1 MAVVQ
6 KGERV
11 MEKEEAVKKS
21 SRKRNGQISD
31 DLVLWVMGAVVVGLI
46 GVVVVVKWT
55 MGV

>member
-6 KGERV
+6 KGKRG
-11 MEKEEAVKKS
+11 MEENEESVKKS
-21 SRKRNGQISD
+21 SRRNGQISD

-46 GVVVVVKWT
+46 GVVVVVKWA

>member
-6 KGERV
+6 KGKRGME
-11 MEKEEAVKKS
+11 EKEESVKKS
-21 SRKRNGQISD
+21 SRRNGQISD

-46 GVVVVVKWT
+46 GVVVAVKWA

>member
-6 KGERV
+6 KGERG
-11 MEKEEAVKKS
+11 MEKEEAVKTKS
-21 SRKRNGQISD
+21 SRRNGQISD

-46 GVVVVVKWT
+46 GMVVVVKWT

>member
-6 KGERV
+6 KGERW

-21 SRKRNGQISD
+21 SRRNGQISD

-46 GVVVVVKWT
+46 GMVVVVKWA

>member
-6 KGERV
+6 KGERG

-21 SRKRNGQISD
+21 SRRRNGQISD

-46 GVVVVVKWT
+46 GMVVVVKWA

>member
-6 KGERV
+6 KGERG
-11 MEKEEAVKKS
+11 MEKEEAVKTKS
-21 SRKRNGQISD
+21 SRRNGQISD

-46 GVVVVVKWT
+46 GVVVVVKWA

>member
-6 KGERV
+6 KGKRGME
-11 MEKEEAVKKS
+11 EKEESVKKS
-21 SRKRNGQISD
+21 SRRNGQISD

-46 GVVVVVKWT
+46 GVVVVVKWA